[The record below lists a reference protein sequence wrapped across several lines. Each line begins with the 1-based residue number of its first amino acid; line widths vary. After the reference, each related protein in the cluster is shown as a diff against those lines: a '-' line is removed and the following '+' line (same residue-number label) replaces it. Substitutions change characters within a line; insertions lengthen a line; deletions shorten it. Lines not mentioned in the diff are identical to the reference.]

1 MVMLESSAA
10 VAVQIPSRNFNRPL
24 SHCCGLFIPR
34 RAVAGLRETYCGK
47 RYGRDNRVIR
57 ASAKEQFSSKGSEQ
71 LKQSSKP
78 MRYHPSEDIVEPEL
92 MEGGEARL
100 TPAETSRTIIEVN
113 SKATL
118 MFTGL
123 VSNEA
128 HENIFWPDLPYITDE
143 HGNIYFQVM
152 NEEDILKTLATEENL
167 LQVFIGLDTAE
178 VITEM
183 QSSGQIGIDFGIDE
197 FDNEDIGINDEDY
210 DEDEDDDVNDND
222 YEEGWVAVLDQE
234 EDTDDDSEGSL
245 GDWAKLE
252 TMRSSHPM
260 YFSRRLSEVV
270 NDDPIDFMEQSPVG
284 LVIQGIVRPAFL
296 EEHTVIQKQ
305 ISDSRTIDADW
316 SHIAESADCN
326 ETTIVPINIHR
337 QNSGSDQDDPKCTE
351 KLEKDENLG
360 NGTSFYKLEVVKI
373 HFISSHGH
381 QTCIEIED
389 FQRAQPDAIAQ
400 PAVKILSRLKAG
412 GQKTIQALKS
422 LCMRCKGIQVEEVA
436 LIGMDSLGIDVRVCS
451 GIQVQT
457 LRFPFKKRASS
468 EYSAERQ
475 LNNLLFPRLQKM
487 QRRKEAQ
494 QTES

>member
-1 MVMLESSAA
+1 MLMLESSAA
-10 VAVQIPSRNFNRPL
+10 VAVQNPSRNFNRPF
-24 SHCCGLFIPR
+24 SHSCGLFIPR
-34 RAVAGLRETYCGK
+34 STVAGLMGTYCGK
-47 RYGRDNRVIR
+47 RYGRDIRVIR
-57 ASAKEQFSSKGSEQ
+57 ASAKEQFSSKGSEP

-78 MRYHPSEDIVEPEL
+78 VRYHPSEDIVEPEL
-92 MEGGEARL
+92 MEGRIARL

-152 NEEDILKTLATEENL
+152 NEEDILETLAAEENL
-167 LQVFIGLDTAE
+167 VE
-178 VITEM
+178 
-183 QSSGQIGIDFGIDE
+183 
-197 FDNEDIGINDEDY
+197 
-210 DEDEDDDVNDND
+210 
-222 YEEGWVAVLDQE
+222 WVAVLDQE

-270 NDDPIDFMEQSPVG
+270 NDDPVDFMEQSPVG

-296 EEHTVIQKQ
+296 EEHTLIQKQ

-316 SHIAESADCN
+316 SRIAESADCN

-360 NGTSFYKLEVVKI
+360 NGTSFYKLELVKI

-389 FQRAQPDAIAQ
+389 FRRAQPDAIVQ

-487 QRRKEAQ
+487 QQRKETQ